1 MATVLYR
8 VSSGEVIRVS
18 TSNEPFNSVDLGY
31 FGVLSDPNFPD
42 GMETQEILGDGTKG
56 PLRQLGFAKLA
67 DAATNQVR
75 NATQAEI
82 DLFDAERVLD
92 DEELREE
99 TAVDFILTHPTMKRV
114 FELLLEE
121 VNAPGQSSTAGA
133 AGRARG
139 RRNPLPPGAPPRSE
153 RRGRNVNQ

>member
-42 GMETQEILGDGTKG
+42 GMALQETLANGTKG
-56 PLRQLGFAKLA
+56 PFRQLGFAKIA
-67 DAATNQVR
+67 DAALGQVR

-82 DLFDAERVLD
+82 DLFQVERLLD

-99 TAVDFILTHPTMKRV
+99 TAVDFILSHPVMKRV
-114 FELLLEE
+114 FELVLEE
-121 VNAPGQSSTAGA
+121 VDAPGRSSTAGA